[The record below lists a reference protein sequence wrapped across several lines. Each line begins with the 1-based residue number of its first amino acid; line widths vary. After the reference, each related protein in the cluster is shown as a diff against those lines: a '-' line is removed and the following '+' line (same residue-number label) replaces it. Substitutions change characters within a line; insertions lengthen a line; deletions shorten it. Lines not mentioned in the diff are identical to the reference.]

1 MFIAAIFIIAKICE
15 ETKYPPTDELIN
27 KNSKMLLSHTNNG
40 NFAICNNMYDS
51 GGYYAKW
58 NKSDKDKCYMLPLIC
73 GIFRKKEE

>member
-40 NFAICNNMYDS
+40 KFAICNNMYDS
-51 GGYYAKW
+51 GGYYAK
-58 NKSDKDKCYMLPLIC
+58 
-73 GIFRKKEE
+73 